1 MLSATQRKQLLVFT
15 GAVYV
20 LTVYCV
26 LMAFQSSVSYLQIAL
41 KLSEGFNIL
50 IITVFT
56 LLNSAI
62 LWQGLTSLL
71 FGELRL
77 IEHEHIFERLPYA
90 VIGTIFM
97 FSTFNERYFFTL
109 ATCALVL
116 LYMKVFHWILRDRLD
131 LLVQGINEHTTWK
144 DLVLNR
150 YICNL
155 ILLVSIDV
163 YVISF
168 CISKSYVIAS
178 SVFMS
183 AAKPILGGGS
193 NITQRALIY
202 IMQAMEFT
210 NLLIDL
216 MNLAMNTGLQYYE
229 FYLSHK
235 HSQNVAFNHVPGE
248 DAETENEEDDDTQFN
263 GLEGKFMY
271 EKLIDVITRFLQT
284 LVHIVMA
291 LVLNLPLMLLKDIFV
306 DIYVLYDSSKSLVAI
321 WRNSKQL
328 DTKLPTMT
336 PEDLADDPNFDN
348 VCIVCMDDL
357 LPGDGHR
364 LPSNANK
371 KPKKLPC
378 GHILHLS
385 CLKNWME
392 RSQTCPICRLPV
404 FNEKG
409 EILTPSSNNNSQTN
423 LNQESSEDRAE
434 SNIGEYDEAELEGY
448 NIPRPTSNVN
458 TISLNSNYP
467 FTVRK
472 RNAEQIEHQTAT
484 ETTDLDNKEILDFE
498 LLDSTTGDTIPAQLT
513 LRKKTTTNVVYI
525 PESAMIHRND

>member
-15 GAVYV
+15 AGVYV
-20 LTVYCV
+20 LTIYCV
-26 LMAFQSSVSYLQIAL
+26 IMACQSSVSYLQIAL

-50 IITVFT
+50 IITIFT

-62 LWQGLTSLL
+62 LWQCLTSLL

-97 FSTFNERYFFTL
+97 FSTFNEKYFFTL

-116 LYMKVFHWILRDRLD
+116 LYLKVFHWILRDRLD

-144 DLVLNR
+144 DLVFNR

-178 SVFMS
+178 SLFMS

-216 MNLAMNTGLQYYE
+216 MNLSMNTALHYYE
-229 FYLSHK
+229 FYLSTK
-235 HSQNVAFNHVPGE
+235 HSHIDFNHIPAEGE
-248 DAETENEEDDDTQFN
+248 DEEEEDDTQFN

-291 LVLNLPLMLLKDIFV
+291 LVLNLPLMLIKDIFV
-306 DIYVLYDSSKSLVAI
+306 DIYVLYDSSKSLLAI

-336 PEDLADDPNFDN
+336 PEDLANDPNFDN

-357 LPGDGHR
+357 LPGDGQR
-364 LPSNANK
+364 ENANANK

-423 LNQESSEDRAE
+423 LNGDPAEDNIDAE
-434 SNIGEYDEAELEGY
+434 DEEYEEAELVGL
-448 NIPRPTSNVN
+448 NIPRPTSNIN
-458 TISLNSNYP
+458 TISLNSDYP
-467 FTVRK
+467 FTIRR
-472 RNAEQIEHQTAT
+472 RNLPEPEQQENEEGT
-484 ETTDLDNKEILDFE
+484 EAEILDFE
-498 LLDSTTGDTIPAQLT
+498 IQDNKTGNKIPAKLT
-513 LRKKTTTNVVYI
+513 LRKKTKTNVVYI
-525 PESAMIHRND
+525 PESAMIHNE